1 MEAAIHKLSTGAMVM
16 ALLMLLF
23 GSFMFVVGYVGLG
36 EWRSERAA
44 LIACNLMW
52 ILMGPVV
59 FGSALWLFGS
69 LGRNPLAL
77 QIGGTALVGSGA
89 VLVTAAA
96 TGVLQCTGPAW
107 MRQQPS

>member
-1 MEAAIHKLSTGAMVM
+1 MEAAIHKLSAGAMVM

-23 GSFMFVVGYVGLG
+23 GSFMFVVGCVGLS

-44 LIACNLMW
+44 LLACNLMW
-52 ILMGPVV
+52 ILSGPVV
-59 FGSALWLFGS
+59 FGSALWFFGS

-96 TGVLQCTGPAW
+96 TGVLQCTGPA
-107 MRQQPS
+107 